1 MNEVMPLPTVAYE
14 LVGLMLKE
22 VVQSAAWTQALA
34 LCRQTAASDGQI
46 FLAGNG
52 ISAVDAQRMACLL
65 QTSAL
70 HQGGR
75 RVRVQCLT
83 LDGPMLTA
91 LANDDGIERLFSA
104 QLDLLGRPGDLFL
117 AMSTSGNSA
126 NLLEALMMA
135 RSRGMATMGLTGQG
149 GGRMALLCDACVPVP
164 SKDGALVQDTH
175 ALLGRMLVNA
185 LRA

>member
-1 MNEVMPLPTVAYE
+1 MNETISLSSGAYE
-14 LVGLMLKE
+14 RVGLLLKE
-22 VVQSAAWTQALA
+22 VLQSQPWKQAAA
-34 LCRQTAASDGQI
+34 LCRQTVASDGQI

-52 ISAVDAQRMACLL
+52 VSAVDAQRMACLL

-91 LANDDGIERLFSA
+91 LANDEGVGRLFSA

-126 NLLEALMMA
+126 NLVDALTMA
-135 RSRGMATMGLTGQG
+135 RARGMATLGLTGQG
-149 GGRMALLCDACVPVP
+149 GGRMALLCDACVSVP
-164 SKDGALVQDTH
+164 SKEGDLIQDTH

-185 LRA
+185 LRS